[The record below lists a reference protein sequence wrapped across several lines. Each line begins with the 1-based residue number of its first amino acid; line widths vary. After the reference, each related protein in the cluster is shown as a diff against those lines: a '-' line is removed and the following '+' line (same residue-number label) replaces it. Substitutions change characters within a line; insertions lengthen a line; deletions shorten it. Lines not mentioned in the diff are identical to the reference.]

1 MLSLYQTKQQKNP
14 PLIFS
19 RPSNFNRFSNNL
31 ILNLY
36 PYCFYY
42 DAKPMTVEVAPLSK
56 SAAADN
62 YARNQQQ
69 IAHLLVQLNKVVL
82 DKPQVL
88 KLALSCVLAGGHLL
102 LQDLPGMGKTTLA
115 QGLAQ
120 LLGLSF
126 SRVQFTNDMLP
137 ADILGMTLYDQGK
150 MAFEFRS
157 GPIFTQLLLADE
169 INRSSP
175 KTQSALLEAMEE
187 RQVTQDGQSYPL
199 PKPFF
204 VIATQNPLQQA
215 GVYPLPESQLDRFL
229 MCLSLG
235 YPSAEAERAL
245 LRGQDRRELLR
256 ELHAILNTEDVLL
269 ARRGVQQVYV
279 ADASLDYLQRLVAKT
294 RISQD
299 YHGLSPR
306 GVLSLQS
313 AAQAYAYVSGQ
324 QEVTPE
330 DIQAVFAAVTDHRLG
345 QRFVP
350 ANAVSGQ
357 TPPTIAQ
364 RIMAEVA
371 VIV

>member
-1 MLSLYQTKQQKNP
+1 MRQSDAYDLSSPANTILQSEP
-14 PLIFS
+14 DV
-19 RPSNFNRFSNNL
+19 RSNKVS
-31 ILNLY
+31 
-36 PYCFYY
+36 P
-42 DAKPMTVEVAPLSK
+42 
-56 SAAADN
+56 SAAD
-62 YARNQQQ
+62 YLSNQHQVAQ
-69 IAHLLVQLNKVVL
+69 LLIQLNQVVL
-82 DKPQVL
+82 DKPQVV

-126 SRVQFTNDMLP
+126 NRVQFTNDMLP
-137 ADILGMTLYDQGK
+137 ADILGMSIYNQS
-150 MAFEFRS
+150 AQSFEFRK

-187 RQVTQDGQSYPL
+187 DQVSQDGQTYRL

-204 VIATQNPLQQA
+204 VIATQNPMQQA

-235 YPSAEAERAL
+235 YPSPAAERKL
-245 LRGQDRRELLR
+245 LRGQDRRELLAS
-256 ELHAILNTEDVLL
+256 LDAVLDMAAVLL
-269 ARRGVQQVYV
+269 ARQGVQQVYV
-279 ADASLDYLQRLVAKT
+279 ADVVLDYLQRLVAKT
-294 RISQD
+294 RMSQE

-306 GVLSLQS
+306 GVLSLQR
-313 AAQAYAYVSGQ
+313 AAQAHAYVSGH

-345 QRFVP
+345 QRFTP
-350 ANAVSGQ
+350 IHAIGGQ
-357 TPPTIAQ
+357 IVQTIAQ
-364 RIMAEVA
+364 RIMNQVS

>member
-1 MLSLYQTKQQKNP
+1 M
-14 PLIFS
+14 
-19 RPSNFNRFSNNL
+19 RPSHPDDASNQDNNTITTTTEHAHAEKYDTATNQHQVAQL
-31 ILNLY
+31 LATLN
-36 PYCFYY
+36 
-42 DAKPMTVEVAPLSK
+42 
-56 SAAADN
+56 
-62 YARNQQQ
+62 Q
-69 IAHLLVQLNKVVL
+69 VVL
-82 DKPQVL
+82 DKPQVV

-126 SRVQFTNDMLP
+126 NRVQFTNDMLP
-137 ADILGMTLYDQGK
+137 ADILGMSIYNQATLG
-150 MAFEFRS
+150 FEFRK

-187 RQVTQDGQSYPL
+187 RQVTQDGQSYRL

-235 YPSAEAERAL
+235 YPSPAAERAL
-245 LRGQDRRELLR
+245 LQGQNRRELLAS
-256 ELHAILNTEDVLL
+256 LDAVLDTD
-269 ARRGVQQVYV
+269 AVSIAQQGVQQVYV
-279 ADASLDYLQRLVAKT
+279 AEVVLDYLQRLVAKT
-294 RISQD
+294 RISQE

-306 GVLSLQS
+306 GVLSLQR
-313 AAQAYAYVSGQ
+313 AAQAYAYVSGH

-330 DIQAVFAAVTDHRLG
+330 DIQAVFAAVTDHRIG
-345 QRFVP
+345 QRFISSH
-350 ANAVSGQ
+350 AVSGQ
-357 TPPTIAQ
+357 SPQTIAQ
-364 RIMAEVA
+364 RIMAEVS

>member
-1 MLSLYQTKQQKNP
+1 MTDAIINYRYNQQK
-14 PLIFS
+14 
-19 RPSNFNRFSNNL
+19 
-31 ILNLY
+31 
-36 PYCFYY
+36 
-42 DAKPMTVEVAPLSK
+42 
-56 SAAADN
+56 
-62 YARNQQQ
+62 
-69 IAHLLVQLNKVVL
+69 IAQLMAQLNQIVL
-82 DKPQVL
+82 DKPQVV
-88 KLALSCVLAGGHLL
+88 KLALSGILAGGHLL

-137 ADILGMTLYDQGK
+137 ADILGMSIYDQNK
-150 MAFEFRS
+150 QQFEFRA

-229 MCLSLG
+229 LCLSLG
-235 YPSAEAERAL
+235 YPSPAAERAL
-245 LRGQDRRELLR
+245 LKGQDRRELLSNMNAV
-256 ELHAILNTEDVLL
+256 LDTEAVLL
-269 ARRGVQQVYV
+269 AQQGVKQVYV
-279 ADASLDYLQRLVAKT
+279 ADVVLDYLQRLVAKT
-294 RISQD
+294 RASQE

-306 GVLSLQS
+306 GLLSLQR
-313 AAQAYAYVSGQ
+313 AAQAHAYVSGHM
-324 QEVTPE
+324 EMTPE

-350 ANAVSGQ
+350 AHVTGGQ
-357 TPPTIAQ
+357 ATPTIAQ
-364 RIMAEVA
+364 HILAEVA

>member
-1 MLSLYQTKQQKNP
+1 MTDTTIDYRYNQQK
-14 PLIFS
+14 
-19 RPSNFNRFSNNL
+19 
-31 ILNLY
+31 
-36 PYCFYY
+36 
-42 DAKPMTVEVAPLSK
+42 
-56 SAAADN
+56 
-62 YARNQQQ
+62 
-69 IAHLLVQLNKVVL
+69 IAQLMVQLNQIVL
-82 DKPQVL
+82 DKPQVV
-88 KLALSCVLAGGHLL
+88 KLALSGILAGGHLL

-137 ADILGMTLYDQGK
+137 ADILGMSIYNQK
-150 MAFEFRS
+150 QQQFEFRA

-187 RQVTQDGQSYPL
+187 RQVTQDGQSYLL

-229 MCLSLG
+229 LCLSLG
-235 YPSAEAERAL
+235 YPSPAAERAL
-245 LRGQDRRELLR
+245 LKGQDRRELLNNMDAV
-256 ELHAILNTEDVLL
+256 LDTEAVLL
-269 ARRGVQQVYV
+269 AQQGIKQVYI
-279 ADASLDYLQRLVAKT
+279 ADVVLDYLQRLVAKT
-294 RISQD
+294 RASQE

-306 GVLSLQS
+306 GLLSLQR
-313 AAQAYAYVSGQ
+313 AAQAYAYVSGHM
-324 QEVTPE
+324 EVTPE

-345 QRFVP
+345 QRFMP
-350 ANAVSGQ
+350 AHVMSGLA
-357 TPPTIAQ
+357 TPTIAQ
-364 RIMAEVA
+364 RILAEVA

>member
-1 MLSLYQTKQQKNP
+1 MNHAA
-14 PLIFS
+14 
-19 RPSNFNRFSNNL
+19 ND
-31 ILNLY
+31 Y
-36 PYCFYY
+36 P
-42 DAKPMTVEVAPLSK
+42 
-56 SAAADN
+56 
-62 YARNQQQ
+62 RNQQK
-69 IAHLLVQLNKVVL
+69 IAQLMTQLNQIVL
-82 DKPQVL
+82 DKPQAI
-88 KLALSCVLAGGHLL
+88 KLALSGILAGGHLL

-137 ADILGMTLYDQGK
+137 ADILGMSIYDQSK
-150 MAFEFRS
+150 QQFEFRP

-187 RQVTQDGQSYPL
+187 RQVTQDGQSYTL
-199 PKPFF
+199 PQPFF

-229 MCLSLG
+229 LCLSLG
-235 YPSAEAERAL
+235 YPSPAAEREL
-245 LRGQDRRELLR
+245 LKGQDRRELLK
-256 ELHAILNTEDVLL
+256 ELPAVLDTQAVLL
-269 ARRGVQQVYV
+269 AQQGVKQVYV
-279 ADASLDYLQRLVAKT
+279 ADVVLDYLQRLVAKT
-294 RISQD
+294 RASSE

-306 GVLSLQS
+306 GVLSLQR
-313 AAQAYAYVSGQ
+313 AAQAYAYVSGHM
-324 QEVTPE
+324 EVTPE

-350 ANAVSGQ
+350 AHVTGGQ
-357 TPPTIAQ
+357 ATQTIAQ
-364 RIMAEVA
+364 RILAEVA